1 MRMRRQR
8 FVSASER
15 ALDIE
20 MDSWD
25 GSDERPTVH
34 TVPVYTVYRAV
45 YGPVGP
51 HLTVPLPS

>member
-25 GSDERPTVH
+25 VSDERRDGNF
-34 TVPVYTVYRAV
+34 Y
-45 YGPVGP
+45 
-51 HLTVPLPS
+51 HLPYLITISSISNYLDI